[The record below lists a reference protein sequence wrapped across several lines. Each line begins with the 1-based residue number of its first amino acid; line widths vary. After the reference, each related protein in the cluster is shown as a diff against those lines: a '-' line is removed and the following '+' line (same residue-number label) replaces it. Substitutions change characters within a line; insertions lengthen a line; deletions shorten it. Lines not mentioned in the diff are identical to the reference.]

1 MGIVADKYTKD
12 PVRRLRITGIL
23 AVLPIDRFTGRAIA
37 ARDFSVEIEGAGR
50 PVRKPDGFFVFSGI
64 LSPPVTVRLSG
75 RGFQEKLLRVPAETV
90 NRVNPVLT
98 VRMEPD
104 RNYPFPA
111 RTLFLEGTLAEN
123 MRLSAALWQREG
135 AYRLSADY
143 RAGEGTAAVYRGA
156 ERNLTGCTFYM
167 AREEDMPRMGS
178 GGRDNDA
185 RRGGSGGRDNDA
197 RRGGSGGRD
206 NDARR
211 MESGDR
217 DNDARRGGSG
227 DRTEDKAADGE
238 RAAGNVQE
246 SGLSGEWIALGEP
259 EDAACGRYRLNAPA
273 ARDYDKAGTFLLPAA
288 AWETGQDAERYF
300 FALGPAA
307 EKGGNMTGGAG
318 YKQGYDLRRGE
329 GVKQEYRLLCRTEK
343 HGVIKDY
350 RIRLS
355 AGEVFTKDF
364 E

>member
-1 MGIVADKYTKD
+1 MGIVTDKDTKD

-23 AVLPIDRFTGRAIA
+23 AVLPIDRFTGRVIT

-64 LSPPVTVRLSG
+64 LSSPVTVRLSG
-75 RGFQEKLLRVPAETV
+75 RGFQEKLLRVPAGAV

-111 RTLFLEGTLAEN
+111 HTLFLEGTLAGN

-143 RAGEGTAAVYRGA
+143 RAGEAAAAVYRGA
-156 ERNLTGCTFYM
+156 ERNLTGCIFYM

-178 GGRDNDA
+178 ACRDNDA
-185 RRGGSGGRDNDA
+185 PRMGGACRDNDA
-197 RRGGSGGRD
+197 PH
-206 NDARR
+206 
-211 MESGDR
+211 
-217 DNDARRGGSG
+217 GGSG

-238 RAAGNVQE
+238 RAAGNAQE
-246 SGLSGEWIALGEP
+246 GSLSGEWIALGEP

-273 ARDYDKAGTFLLPAA
+273 AHDYDRAGTYLLPAVA
-288 AWETGQDAERYF
+288 REAGQDAERYF
-300 FALGPAA
+300 LAFGPAA

-318 YKQGYDLRRGE
+318 HKQGYDLRRSE
-329 GVKQEYRLLCRTEK
+329 GAKQEYILLCRTEK
-343 HGVIKDY
+343 HGVTKDY

-355 AGEVFTKDF
+355 AGEAFTKDF